1 MAAAEEQQQ
10 RERRDREALRRKET
24 NCSANASSEVKQ
36 KLQNFLIQKKQ
47 AQSSNG
53 SLPYAGKWGVVKS
66 SSGESLPS
74 GAATS
79 SHPYKIPQ
87 PPSSISKYD
96 SDFPLRKTGN

>member
-1 MAAAEEQQQ
+1 M
-10 RERRDREALRRKET
+10 
-24 NCSANASSEVKQ
+24 NS
-36 KLQNFLIQKKQ
+36 
-47 AQSSNG
+47 

-87 PPSSISKYD
+87 PPSISKYD
-96 SDFPLRKTGN
+96 SDFPLRKTGNYRLSFFVFPKKKSMVFPFLLKLKQFKLLKEKKVFIEKVVHKFIKKLN